1 APPHPYQPFNKKN
14 PGASTRAFQSLVPTP
29 LRIQRETPQTESC
42 DACHGNADLFLTIDD
57 IYPEEVEANWGVIVQ
72 TVPPPISEYE
82 NTAIVP
88 TVTIT
93 TTTAVTTTEGT
104 P

>member
-1 APPHPYQPFNKKN
+1 MALSPGRLAHGCCFHQDYSAPPHPYQPFNKKN

-57 IYPEEVEANWGVIVQ
+57 IYPEEVEANWGV
-72 TVPPPISEYE
+72 
-82 NTAIVP
+82 
-88 TVTIT
+88 
-93 TTTAVTTTEGT
+93 
-104 P
+104 